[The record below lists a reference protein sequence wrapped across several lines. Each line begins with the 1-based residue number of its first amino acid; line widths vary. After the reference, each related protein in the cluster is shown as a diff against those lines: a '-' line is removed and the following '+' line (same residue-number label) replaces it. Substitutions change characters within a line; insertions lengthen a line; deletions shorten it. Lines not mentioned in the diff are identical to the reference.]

1 MLCVRLSVYTRT
13 IVFLFFFFLMIR
25 RPPRSTLF
33 PYTTLFRSVVTE
45 EAPHRLERDDR
56 RDLLGGRLE
65 DVLRVQIDPD
75 DLERLAGDA
84 EEPSHRVDPPEQL
97 VREPPLDHH
106 HRRAAAQLG
115 GGEEP
120 ALGEA
125 PALDLHV
132 MVVGAEDRHELG
144 VDPRVLHLLEQLHPG
159 SRVADV
165 GEAGDRLSLR
175 RLDHGA
181 DPHLLR
187 QRIRVERRRGPE
199 PQDVERGRSGDF
211 DRVDDLVADALY
223 DRRHRH
229 HGGDPDHDAEDGE
242 RGAQLV
248 GAELFDGDEPALG
261 DGVQPHSYLN
271 ATTGSSF
278 AARMAGYTPK
288 ITPTLAP
295 RPSATATDHR
305 VTRAGRGEIR
315 LTTHASATPPQSPTT
330 APSAARVTDSARNW
344 LRMSLR
350 RAPNGLR
357 IPISRVRSLTLLGMM
372 FLITIPPT

>member
-45 EAPHRLERDDR
+45 EAPRRLERDDR

-132 MVVGAEDRHELG
+132 MVVGAEDGHELG

-159 SRVADV
+159 SRV
-165 GEAGDRLSLR
+165 GKEC
-175 RLDHGA
+175 
-181 DPHLLR
+181 
-187 QRIRVERRRGPE
+187 
-199 PQDVERGRSGDF
+199 RS
-211 DRVDDLVADALY
+211 RW
-223 DRRHRH
+223 
-229 HGGDPDHDAEDGE
+229 
-242 RGAQLV
+242 
-248 GAELFDGDEPALG
+248 
-261 DGVQPHSYLN
+261 
-271 ATTGSSF
+271 
-278 AARMAGYTPK
+278 
-288 ITPTLAP
+288 
-295 RPSATATDHR
+295 
-305 VTRAGRGEIR
+305 
-315 LTTHASATPPQSPTT
+315 SPYH
-330 APSAARVTDSARNW
+330 
-344 LRMSLR
+344 
-350 RAPNGLR
+350 
-357 IPISRVRSLTLLGMM
+357 
-372 FLITIPPT
+372 

>member
-1 MLCVRLSVYTRT
+1 MGRV
-13 IVFLFFFFLMIR
+13 IFFFQAEDGIR
-25 RPPRSTLF
+25 DKL
-33 PYTTLFRSVVTE
+33 VT
-45 EAPHRLERDDR
+45 
-56 RDLLGGRLE
+56 G
-65 DVLRVQIDPD
+65 VQTCALPI
-75 DLERLAGDA
+75 
-84 EEPSHRVDPPEQL
+84 S
-97 VREPPLDHH
+97 
-106 HRRAAAQLG
+106 AAQLG

-132 MVVGAEDRHELG
+132 MVVRAEDGHELG
-144 VDPRVLHLLEQLHPG
+144 VDARVLHLLEQLDPG

-165 GEAGDRLSLR
+165 GQAGDRFGLH

-181 DPHLLR
+181 DPHLPG

-199 PQDVERGRSGDF
+199 PQDVEGGRPRDL
-211 DRVDDLVADALY
+211 DRVDDLVADALH

-350 RAPNGLR
+350 RAPSDLR
-357 IPISRVRSLTLLGMM
+357 MPISRVRSFTLISMM
-372 FLITIPPT
+372 FMITIPPTMIPIATTAGMTVKSSRVRFFQKLTSASAVDRKSTRLNSSH